1 MPTAVENVKAAQSDA
16 ESAAGAESG
25 AAETETA
32 EPEEPESLGATMTQD
47 QLDALFAGDVV
58 AAFAKPDEDET
69 EESPDEVDQDPES
82 AGDAGEPEEEV
93 LEETEPA
100 LAAAEDQPAEE
111 ESNPVGDPEE
121 EVTPISAEETPITDA
136 LEDIESDSTD
146 VETPPEEVVTK
157 PEMDILEELSAE
169 ADDDKIEPL
178 ELTDDDLASLLDD
191 GGGGTE
197 PEVAAAPT
205 ADAPSVPD
213 LSQDEI
219 NSLFGAPADSQDA
232 PTGSAELSQADID
245 ALLAGTADEGEA
257 EVSEPEEVVAQ
268 LEITDEEL
276 MGLTLD
282 APSEVAAE
290 APDLDSLAA
299 AADVDPPDVETPAEA
314 TATDDPAV
322 DAVAAAGMAM
332 EAGPATDD
340 EAVIETLEVLEE
352 PSQSRRLLGLPIR
365 LLAAVVVAPLLLIA
379 VVAVFALGVEAT
391 PPWMKWR
398 WLRKSRRR
406 LKRRLK
412 PRRRSAS
419 LKTWARQPPSP
430 CPKRWSLLPKS
441 QWKLSHPRWRN
452 RSRNLFPNRLQR
464 ASSLPCPSLSRWSRR
479 PIRPR
484 GSLAHRPS
492 RPTSNS
498 LNSPSAIPPGTDST
512 RGPANPV

>member
-1 MPTAVENVKAAQSDA
+1 MTDETQAQPSAEDEEAQSSSEEEQAQLSPQDEQKIESFLSEFAKFSEPDDPSEAQDYLDIGVPTAVENVKAAQSDA

-69 EESPDEVDQDPES
+69 KESPDEVDQDPES

-111 ESNPVGDPEE
+111 ESNHVGDPEE

-136 LEDIESDSTD
+136 LEDIESGSTE
-146 VETPPEEVVTK
+146 VETPPEEVVTE

-245 ALLAGTADEGEA
+245 ALLP
-257 EVSEPEEVVAQ
+257 V
-268 LEITDEEL
+268 
-276 MGLTLD
+276 
-282 APSEVAAE
+282 
-290 APDLDSLAA
+290 
-299 AADVDPPDVETPAEA
+299 PPTKKKPRS
-314 TATDDPAV
+314 PN
-322 DAVAAAGMAM
+322 
-332 EAGPATDD
+332 
-340 EAVIETLEVLEE
+340 
-352 PSQSRRLLGLPIR
+352 
-365 LLAAVVVAPLLLIA
+365 
-379 VVAVFALGVEAT
+379 
-391 PPWMKWR
+391 
-398 WLRKSRRR
+398 
-406 LKRRLK
+406 LKRWW
-412 PRRRSAS
+412 RS
-419 LKTWARQPPSP
+419 WRSP
-430 CPKRWSLLPKS
+430 T
-441 QWKLSHPRWRN
+441 
-452 RSRNLFPNRLQR
+452 RS
-464 ASSLPCPSLSRWSRR
+464 
-479 PIRPR
+479 
-484 GSLAHRPS
+484 
-492 RPTSNS
+492 
-498 LNSPSAIPPGTDST
+498 
-512 RGPANPV
+512 